1 MSHDLLHNPLI
12 QTDAGWH
19 SLPGL
24 MAAMA
29 RGEVGGFPALR
40 PHQRPA
46 WHMFLVQLGVMA
58 LDAAGLE
65 EAPRGDED
73 WRAALANLT
82 ADFPGGEPWH
92 LVVPDRRLPAF
103 LQPPDP
109 GGPKWSPVA
118 TPDALD
124 MLITARN
131 HDLKGEIARKAAPQD
146 WIFALV
152 SLQTMEGFS
161 GRDNYGIARMNG
173 GSSSRPMLALAPAQ
187 AGSAQVD
194 PSGWWRRDVVR
205 LLAGR
210 RTMKGK
216 RLLWL
221 EPWPEGRMLELA
233 ALDPLFIEV
242 CRRIRLVEQGGRIT
256 AERSTSKGPRIN
268 AKEAKGHTGDPWTPV
283 HVAQG
288 KALTLGERD
297 WTHRLLVDLLFSA
310 KREWH
315 IPPLARE
322 HAQEAGEPMLL
333 VAETFSRGNS
343 KTDGFRSRVV
353 PVPKA
358 MVTQLFGDR
367 PVSVAADILEDI
379 ATAET
384 ALSSSLFLVGS
395 EGDEEKRKKNLAS
408 QKVRNRI
415 NRYIAPACEALQR
428 QADVLFFPELWARM
442 AVTEDA
448 GFTFVRLAFLERLA
462 GIARA
467 EFGAALPAIPCPSL
481 MRPRAEVRGR
491 DRLDRGLGR
500 ALSKLQQPETAHG

>member
-1 MSHDLLHNPLI
+1 MSHDLLHDPLI

-24 MAAMA
+24 LAAMA

-58 LDAAGLE
+58 LDAAGLWE
-65 EAPRGDED
+65 IPQTADD
-73 WRAALANLT
+73 WRAALAALT
-82 ADFPGGEPWH
+82 SDFPDGEPWH
-92 LVVPDRRLPAF
+92 LIVPDRRMPAF
-103 LQPPDP
+103 LQPPGP
-109 GGPKWSPVA
+109 GGLKWSPLA

-124 MLITARN
+124 MLITSRN
-131 HDLKGEIARKAAPQD
+131 HDVKSEIAQNAAPQD

-173 GSSSRPMLALAPAQ
+173 GSSSRPMLALAPAR

-194 PSGWWRRDVVR
+194 PSGWWRRDVTR
-205 LLAGR
+205 LLASR
-210 RTMKGK
+210 RDANGK

-221 EPWPEGRMLELA
+221 EPWPDGRMLELA

-242 CRRIRLVEQGGRIT
+242 CRRIRVVEQGSRIT
-256 AERSTSKGPRIN
+256 AERSTTKAARTN
-268 AKEAKGHTGDPWTPV
+268 AKDAKGNTGDPWAPV
-283 HVAQG
+283 HIAEG

-297 WTHRLLVDLLFSA
+297 WSHRLLVDLLFAA

-322 HAQEAGEPMLL
+322 HAQEASEPMLL
-333 VAETFSRGNS
+333 VAEAFSRGNS

-358 MVTQLFGDR
+358 MVAQLFGEK
-367 PVSVAADILEDI
+367 PVSVAAEILEDI
-379 ATAET
+379 AAVDL
-384 ALSSSLFLVGS
+384 ALRDGLATVAAG
-395 EGDEEKRKKNLAS
+395 GDRERKLDKAHYARS
-408 QKVRNRI
+408 Q
-415 NRYIAPACEALQR
+415 PAREALQR
-428 QADVLFFPELWARM
+428 QADALFFPELWRRM

-448 GFTFVRLAFLERLA
+448 GFTPLRLAFLERLA

-467 EFGAALPAIPCPSL
+467 EFRDALPAIPCPSL

-491 DRLDRGLGR
+491 QRLDRGLR
-500 ALSKLQQPETAHG
+500 HAIAKLQQPEAVHG